1 MAAVRKKGSEAMKR
15 FPRILLLAALAT
27 FVYSG
32 NLFAAVG
39 GPELDPASATTGI
52 TVLSIG
58 AIYLIE
64 RYRRRR

>member
-1 MAAVRKKGSEAMKR
+1 MKR
-15 FPRILLLAALAT
+15 FPRVLLLAAFAT
-27 FVYSG
+27 IVYSG
-32 NLFAAVG
+32 NLFAFSS

-64 RYRRRR
+64 RYRRQR